1 MTDFKVA
8 LEDAEA
14 IEAAGFDYQIK
25 LLASVTVISLRYLHH
40 LATEL
45 GKPLDQINRDDVIA
59 AFKAEQTKHA
69 GPVA

>member
-1 MTDFKVA
+1 MSDLGVA

-14 IEAAGFDYQIK
+14 VEAAGLDYQFK
-25 LLASVTVISLRYLHH
+25 LLASVTVVSLRYLHH
-40 LATEL
+40 LASEL

-59 AFKAEQTKHA
+59 TFKAEQVKHA